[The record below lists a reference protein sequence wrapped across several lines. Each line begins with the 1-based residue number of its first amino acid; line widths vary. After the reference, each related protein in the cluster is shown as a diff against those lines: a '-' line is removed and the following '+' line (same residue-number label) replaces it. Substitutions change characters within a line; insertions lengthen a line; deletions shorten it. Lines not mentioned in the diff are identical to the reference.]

1 MPPPTKLNSSSF
13 LLFAC
18 YCLQLSQ
25 LSNGYRGH
33 KLRTHSFSSHF
44 YEAWQCGW
52 CQWLLLGLQFVVL
65 IGSPVIIMLILLQT
79 KLFMQTKLRKQ
90 CTALSVVAG
99 ANVNYK
105 LTVGVKWVSSYN
117 FHNKHS
123 TTCPQCS
130 DSVTRITPP
139 LQSQCFSA
147 KKMSTRIKFNTITRQ
162 SSSSELDN
170 IKLCNTHYNLY
181 HCYNH

>member
-1 MPPPTKLNSSSF
+1 MVSRDQWPGMMPPPTKLNSSSF

-52 CQWLLLGLQFVVL
+52 CQWLLLGLQFVEL

-105 LTVGVKWVSSYN
+105 LTVGVKWVTSYN
-117 FHNKHS
+117 PK
-123 TTCPQCS
+123 T
-130 DSVTRITPP
+130 
-139 LQSQCFSA
+139 
-147 KKMSTRIKFNTITRQ
+147 
-162 SSSSELDN
+162 N
-170 IKLCNTHYNLY
+170 I
-181 HCYNH
+181 CYNTLLLHLCHPLRSMFLFLKL